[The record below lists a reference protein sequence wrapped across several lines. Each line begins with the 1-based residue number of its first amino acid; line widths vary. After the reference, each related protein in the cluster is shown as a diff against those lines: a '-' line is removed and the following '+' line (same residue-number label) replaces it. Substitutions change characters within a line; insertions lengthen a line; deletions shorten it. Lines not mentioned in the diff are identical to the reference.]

1 MKVSKARNKTARDCY
16 FRLTARTRE
25 PRNQRGWGRRRE
37 EDNVSSPHPLFPPSC
52 LFINRDF
59 FCYPIADS
67 IGDLSH
73 AASLCN
79 YAGECTTRNKI
90 AEKSIRNAATRTAS
104 KIASSRKHRLVK
116 ITNVAFISRF
126 CPQRWEKEGRT
137 ATRVIGCGTHA
148 IFAIFLFVNETPSID
163 ACIQRVSRSRD
174 IQGSYICVFQKFQ
187 VATLPL
193 LNNRIEDEEI
203 IRKTFR
209 MG

>member
-25 PRNQRGWGRRRE
+25 PRNQRGWGGGRD
-37 EDNVSSPHPLFPPSC
+37 EDEKKTTYLLPTHSSPHPLSC

-67 IGDLSH
+67 IDDLSH

-137 ATRVIGCGTHA
+137 RYTCNWLRHPRHLRHLSFC
-148 IFAIFLFVNETPSID
+148 
-163 ACIQRVSRSRD
+163 
-174 IQGSYICVFQKFQ
+174 K
-187 VATLPL
+187 
-193 LNNRIEDEEI
+193 
-203 IRKTFR
+203 
-209 MG
+209 